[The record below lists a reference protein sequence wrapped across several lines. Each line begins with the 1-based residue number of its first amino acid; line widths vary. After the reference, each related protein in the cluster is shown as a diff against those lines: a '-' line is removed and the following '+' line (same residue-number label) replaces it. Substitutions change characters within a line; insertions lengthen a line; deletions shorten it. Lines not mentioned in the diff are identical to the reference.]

1 MKLNEKGSSLIQ
13 VLLVILVF
21 TVLGLALMGSVLGEN
36 KRTHATESNMQ
47 ARYLAE
53 SGLTY
58 FEQDYKNFI
67 DEESRNHEP
76 INFYKFNEYLSL
88 NFLANYKNGMN
99 VKPTTADS
107 KNEQITVSACI
118 VGPNGVCMSD
128 TEVITSD
135 PNDLRIQVTSNGIIR
150 DSNNNIKSHSKLIGY
165 YKPEISIDKYTA
177 EIADFEEDGKAI
189 DFSEVKAVGVDLNT
203 TKLLGVT
210 KPLFDVLNAVLGLLG
225 LDHLQ
230 LTVTAELLQQD
241 LLEAG
246 LLLNLGDVINADV
259 INLPGN
265 EDKFYRVPSD
275 NVVGVNALGP
285 VLNLEIPDLSNKETR
300 NTFETM
306 EKHRVIATGEG
317 EIANLEVLKDEKGTL
332 LNANVLDLKTENNL
346 NVKIDGYN
354 NFFQALGIP
363 LINSYFD
370 IEFKKL
376 AVMGNVVIQQDRYGA
391 VQDIDRSISNIKLT
405 DLIFPWNWENL
416 NPYGV
421 RRRFTFDEGLFVN
434 KSLII
439 GGKYSKTGNNLML
452 RGDMVAMKD
461 LHISDVNLQFGDTD
475 KNQAVLSNDER
486 NSDFYIHNNAMIKQ
500 SACINPKDK
509 TKYGMRIFSKGTI
522 TIENNPSCS
531 TYEGLFYA
539 RKGINIKTNGKP
551 ITINGALLGDVKID
565 GVPLDEYKHKGTL
578 FKYNV
583 NPNYPFLY
591 HVYLNK
597 TELTNLGRTM
607 DKSN

>member
-1 MKLNEKGSSLIQ
+1 MKLNEVGSSLIQ

-21 TVLGLALMGSVLGEN
+21 TVLGLALMGSVIGET
-36 KRTHATESNMQ
+36 KRTHTTESNMQ

-58 FEQDYKNFI
+58 FEQDFKSFI
-67 DEESRNHEP
+67 AEESRNSET
-76 INFYKFNEYLSL
+76 INYYKFNEYLAQ
-88 NFLANYKNGMN
+88 NFLADYKNRMN
-99 VKPTTADS
+99 VRTSPAES
-107 KNEQITVSACI
+107 NNEQITVSACFADQ
-118 VGPNGVCMSD
+118 NGECKSD
-128 TEVITSD
+128 AEAAASA
-135 PNDLRIQVTSNGIIR
+135 PGELRIQVTSKGIIR
-150 DSNNNIKSHSKLIGY
+150 NSDNKIKNDSTLIGY
-165 YKPEISIDKYTA
+165 YQPEISIDKYTA
-177 EIADFEEDGKAI
+177 EIANFEADGKAI
-189 DFSEVKAVGVDLNT
+189 DFSEVKAVGVDLDT

-210 KPLFDVLNAVLGLLG
+210 KPIFDVLNAVLGLLG
-225 LDHLQ
+225 LDHLK
-230 LTVTAELLQQD
+230 LNVTAELLKQD

-265 EDKFYRVPSD
+265 EKKFYRVPSD

-285 VLNLEIPDLSNKETR
+285 ILNLEIPDLANKETR

-317 EIANLEVLKDEKGTL
+317 EIANVELLKDEKGTL
-332 LNANVLDLKTENNL
+332 LNANVLELKTENNL

-376 AVMGNVVIQQDRYGA
+376 AVMGNVVIQQDRYGS
-391 VQDIDRSISNIKLT
+391 VQDIDNKIANIKLT

-416 NPYGV
+416 SPYGN

-434 KSLII
+434 KSLVI
-439 GGKYSKTGNNLML
+439 GGKYSNTGNNLML

-461 LHISDVNLQFGDTD
+461 LHISDVNLQFGDKD
-475 KNQAVLSNDER
+475 ENQAELSNDER
-486 NSDFYIHNNAMIKQ
+486 NSDFYIHNNATIKQ

-539 RKGINIKTNGKP
+539 KKGINIKTNGKP
-551 ITINGALLGDVKID
+551 ITIKGALLGDVKID
-565 GVPLDEYKHKGTL
+565 GVPIDEYEFKGTR
-578 FKYNV
+578 FKYN
-583 NPNYPFLY
+583 PSPSYPYLY

-597 TELTNLGRTM
+597 TELTKLGRTM
-607 DKSN
+607 E